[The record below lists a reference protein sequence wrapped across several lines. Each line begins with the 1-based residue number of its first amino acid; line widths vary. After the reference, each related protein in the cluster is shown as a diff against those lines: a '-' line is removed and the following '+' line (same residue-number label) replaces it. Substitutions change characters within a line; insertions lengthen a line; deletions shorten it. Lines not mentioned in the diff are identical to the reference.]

1 MKLVYT
7 NGRNADFIALCTLLD
22 EYLNEIAGGEQN
34 RAQYIPHNFTEDMDD
49 VVIAYDGAEPAGCA
63 AIKRFEA
70 ACAEVKRVFV
80 RDSHRGRGISKLLM
94 AALEQKAREK
104 GCNTLILETGEPLR
118 AAMGLYRSIGFRVI
132 PNFGPYKDMPESVCM
147 QKRI

>member
-1 MKLVYT
+1 
-7 NGRNADFIALCTLLD
+7 
-22 EYLNEIAGGEQN
+22 
-34 RAQYIPHNFTEDMDD
+34 MDD